1 MKRDPEH
8 TIRVLLAGASR
19 RGGHREARAAW
30 VKATAAAWREAQ
42 RQMDEPC
49 AAAVTRL
56 REAAFERLCDVAV
69 ANVDAFRAPLTA
81 VAERDA
87 WPREMHWGGI

>member
-1 MKRDPEH
+1 MTPEN

-19 RGGHREARAAW
+19 LAAYREARAAW

-42 RQMDEPC
+42 RRMDERC
-49 AAAVTRL
+49 DAAVTRL
-56 REAAFERLCDVAV
+56 SEEEFERLCDEEEAK
-69 ANVDAFRAPLTA
+69 VDAFRAPLKA